1 MALTPIPDADTL
13 HLDLEN
19 RPVCGQDLLFLQ
31 QWYKL
36 SRLDMCYLLGLS
48 DLKWCHYTNPQ
59 HVKEP
64 LGDPAVA
71 LLVWALVRYPDAF
84 FLPAFP
90 TPQEVYPLYERLAEQ
105 SAPRPGDDAP
115 VYLGKTTFSLLLG
128 REIGSTSRW
137 LSPTDA
143 KPITPTVSRLL
154 FVLKSL
160 LQAHGAPGL
169 EDWVNCAQREAQERG
184 LDLKGKMTSWF
195 RMDARPPG
203 KSARRKAAKPQAVNP
218 VPRET
223 AKPIEPQPSPP
234 TPSPTATAGP
244 PAPSDPDPPT

>member
-1 MALTPIPDADTL
+1 MATTPIPDADTL

-48 DLKWCHYTNPQ
+48 DLKWCHYTHPK

-71 LLVWALVRYPDAF
+71 LLVWALVRYPDTF

-105 SAPRPGDDAP
+105 SAPQAGDDAP
-115 VYLGKTTFSLLLG
+115 VHLGKTTFSLLLG
-128 REIGSTSRW
+128 REIGSASRW

-169 EDWVNCAQREAQERG
+169 EDWVNCAQIEARERG
-184 LDLKGKMTSWF
+184 LDLTGKMTSWF

-203 KSARRKAAKPQAVNP
+203 KSARRKAAKS
-218 VPRET
+218 T
-223 AKPIEPQPSPP
+223 ATQSAPSHTPASKATSTTPPDSPP
-234 TPSPTATAGP
+234 
-244 PAPSDPDPPT
+244 PSDPDSLP